1 MSYEKPAKLLYSS
14 ALSNGAQDEASR
26 KRRLAENAG
35 TPPGTPVNGLYF
47 EDLF

>member
-35 TPPGTPVNGLYF
+35 TPETPVNGLYF